1 MLARTLLRSSALAL
15 SLAALVATPGCGKKD
30 VDTTTV
36 AEGTSVVA
44 DAVTE
49 DSDAG
54 SITWSVTP
62 EGKVVAALKSPD
74 GKPITKDVAGT
85 LTFREPAGDAK
96 VPATFDEKTGLVT
109 ASGPKLDDDL
119 TQIDYALT
127 VAGKP
132 WTGTMQVPRGG
143 TKSLA
148 DDAKVA
154 VAIAP
159 PADKTGPNGGVIQVV
174 GKDRLEIVADKG
186 SGQVRV
192 YVLDPDLHPVV
203 VGDRKIRLAL
213 AGEAP
218 EIVVLT
224 PDAKGLYCTGR
235 LVGRGDPT
243 RITVSVSVKEET
255 HAAIVGWSP
264 GAHLLVGA
272 RAPRVH
278 ILVASWGPPEV
289 DGRVKVDVHGP
300 VVVVHDH
307 DDDHG
312 PIVVVHDHDHD
323 DHGNIDIKVKGGNGN
338 GNGKGNG
345 KGKGGVSVK
354 VH

>member
-1 MLARTLLRSSALAL
+1 MLVRTLLRSSALAL
-15 SLAALVATPGCGKKD
+15 SLAALAATPACSKKGA
-30 VDTTTV
+30 DTTTV
-36 AEGTSVVA
+36 VEGTDAVA

-49 DSDAG
+49 DNDAG
-54 SITWSVTP
+54 SVTWSVTP

-74 GKPITKDVAGT
+74 GTPITKDVTGQ

-154 VAIAP
+154 VTIAP
-159 PADKTGPNGGVIQVV
+159 PADKLGPNGGVIQVV
-174 GKDRLEIVADKG
+174 GKDRLEIVADKA

-192 YVLDPDLHPVV
+192 YVLDEGLHPVA
-203 VGDRKIRLAL
+203 VGDRKIKLAL

-224 PDAKGLYCTGR
+224 PDAKGVYCTGR
-235 LVGRGDPT
+235 LAGRGDPT
-243 RITVSVSVKEET
+243 RITVSVTVKEET

-264 GAHLLVGA
+264 GVHLVVGA

-289 DGRVKVDVHGP
+289 DAQVRVVDTRAPIVVVDTRGP

-307 DDDHG
+307 DDEGHGKVEIKIKGDHG
-312 PIVVVHDHDHD
+312 H
-323 DHGNIDIKVKGGNGN
+323 KGH
-338 GNGKGNG
+338 
-345 KGKGGVSVK
+345 GGVSVK

>member
-1 MLARTLLRSSALAL
+1 MLVRTLFRSSALAL
-15 SLAALVATPGCGKKD
+15 SLAALAATPACSKKEAD
-30 VDTTTV
+30 VTTV
-36 AEGTSVVA
+36 EGTAVVA

-49 DSDAG
+49 DNDAG

-74 GKPITKDVAGT
+74 GKPITKDVSGH

-96 VPATFDEKTGLVT
+96 VPATLDEKSGLVT
-109 ASGPKLDDDL
+109 ASGPRLDDDL

-143 TKSLA
+143 TKTLA

-159 PADKTGPNGGVIQVV
+159 PAGKTGPNGGVIQIV
-174 GKDRLEIVADKG
+174 GKDRVEIVADKNG
-186 SGQVRV
+186 GQVRV
-192 YVLDPDLHPVV
+192 YVLDANLHPVA
-203 VGDRKIRLAL
+203 VGDRKIKLAL
-213 AGEAP
+213 AGDAP
-218 EIVVLT
+218 EIIVLT
-224 PDAKGLYCTGR
+224 PDASGVYSSGK

-243 RITVSVSVKEET
+243 RVTVSVTVKEET

-264 GAHLLVGA
+264 GVHLVVGA

-289 DGRVKVDVHGP
+289 DARVKVDGHGP
-300 VVVVHDH
+300 VVVVR
-307 DDDHG
+307 
-312 PIVVVHDHDHD
+312 DHD
-323 DHGNIDIKVKGGNGN
+323 DHAPVVVVREHDDNDDHGKVDIKVKGD
-338 GNGKGNG
+338 KGH
-345 KGKGGVSVK
+345 KGHGGVSVK